1 MRKLYNLNLPWF
13 SLIRTTIH
21 LRSLKI
27 KKIVKIVF
35 PLAIGAFLVWY
46 SLSDISLKILGTYF
60 KEANYSFILLGLFF
74 GVLSHL
80 SRAYRWKFMLA
91 PLGFKP
97 KFTNSVLAVL
107 VGYLVNLAIPRAGE
121 VSRALVL
128 TNYEEVPFE
137 KGFGTIVA
145 ERIADLIMML
155 LVVLI
160 TLFVQF
166 DFIYNLLISN
176 FNPLKISIALAI
188 LGIGSYML
196 TSLVKKAKSGFL
208 LKIKTFVSGLI
219 EGVTSIFKMKN
230 KWAFIFHTVFIWSMY
245 IAMFWATIPAIDG
258 LNVPLG
264 GILIGF
270 IAGGFSIAATNGG
283 VGLYPI
289 AVASALALFD
299 IPAETATA
307 FGWIM
312 WTAQTAMIVVF
323 GGFAFL
329 FLPIFNKNK

>member
-1 MRKLYNLNLPWF
+1 M
-13 SLIRTTIH
+13 S
-21 LRSLKI
+21 I
-27 KKIVKIVF
+27 KKILKFILPLVF
-35 PLAIGAFLVWY
+35 GGFLVWY
-46 SLSDISLKILGTYF
+46 SISKISIDILIGYF
-60 KEANYSFILLGLFF
+60 KEANYSWIFLGLFF

-80 SRAYRWKFMLA
+80 SRAYRWKFMLE

-128 TNYEEVPFE
+128 TNYEDVPFE

-155 LVVLI
+155 CIILI

-166 DFIYNLLISN
+166 DFIYELLTKN
-176 FNPLKISIALAI
+176 FNPIKISIGLAI
-188 LGIGSYML
+188 LIIGFYILS
-196 TSLVKKAKSGFL
+196 SFVKKATSGFL
-208 LKIKTFVSGLI
+208 LKIKTFFTGLK

-230 KWAFIFHTVFIWSMY
+230 KWAFIFHTLFIWVMY
-245 IAMFWATIPAIDG
+245 VAMFWATIPAIEG

-283 VGLYPI
+283 IGLYPI
-289 AVASALALFD
+289 AVAGALALFD
-299 IPAETATA
+299 IPTEPATA

-312 WTAQTAMIVVF
+312 WTAQTAMIIIF
-323 GGFAFL
+323 GGLAFL
-329 FLPIFNKNK
+329 FLPIYNKNK

>member
-1 MRKLYNLNLPWF
+1 MDIKKV
-13 SLIRTTIH
+13 
-21 LRSLKI
+21 LKI
-27 KKIVKIVF
+27 VL
-35 PLAIGAFLVWY
+35 PLALGSFLVWY
-46 SLSDISLKILGTYF
+46 SLSNISLEILGNYF

-80 SRAYRWKFMLA
+80 SRAYRWKFMLE

-97 KFTNSVLAVL
+97 KFTNSILAVL

-121 VSRALVL
+121 ISRATVM
-128 TNYEEVPFE
+128 TNYEKIPFE
-137 KGFGTIVA
+137 KAFGTILA

-155 LVVLI
+155 SIVAI

-166 DFIYNLLISN
+166 DFIYDLLTKN
-176 FNPLKISIALAI
+176 FNPLKISIGLLVLIVGFYIFTAV
-188 LGIGSYML
+188 
-196 TSLVKKAKSGFL
+196 VKKATSGFL

-219 EGVTSIFKMKN
+219 EGVTSIFKMKK
-230 KWAFIFHTVFIWSMY
+230 KWSFIFHTLFIWAMY
-245 IAMFWATIPAIDG
+245 VAMFWATIPAIEG
-258 LNVPLG
+258 LNVPFG

-283 VGLYPI
+283 IGLYPI

-299 IPAETATA
+299 IPTETATA

-312 WTAQTAMIVVF
+312 WSAQTAMIVIF
-323 GGFAFL
+323 GGLSFL
-329 FLPIFNKNK
+329 LLPIYNKNT

>member
-1 MRKLYNLNLPWF
+1 MD
-13 SLIRTTIH
+13 
-21 LRSLKI
+21 I
-27 KKIVKIVF
+27 KKILKIVL
-35 PLAIGAFLVWY
+35 PLVLGGGLVWY
-46 SLSDISLKILGTYF
+46 SLSDISLETLGTYF
-60 KEANYSFILLGLFF
+60 KEANYNFILLGLFF

-80 SRAYRWKFMLA
+80 SRAYRWKFMLE
-91 PLGFKP
+91 PIGFKP

-107 VGYLVNLAIPRAGE
+107 VGYLVNLAVPRAGE

-128 TNYEEVPFE
+128 TNYEDIPFE

-155 LVVLI
+155 CVILI

-166 DFIYNLLISN
+166 DFIYELLTTN
-176 FNPLKISIALAI
+176 FNLTKFSIVIAV
-188 LGIGSYML
+188 LGLGFYTL
-196 TSLVKKAKSGFL
+196 TSLVNKAKSGLL
-208 LKIKTFVSGLI
+208 LKVKTFVSGLV

-230 KWAFIFHTVFIWSMY
+230 KWAFLFHTVFIWAMY
-245 IAMFWATIPAIDG
+245 VAMFWATIPAIEG
-258 LNVPLG
+258 LNVPFG

-283 VGLYPI
+283 IGLYPI

-299 IPAETATA
+299 VPTETAIA

-312 WTAQTAMIVVF
+312 WTAQTAMIIVF
-323 GGFAFL
+323 GGLAFL
-329 FLPIFNKNK
+329 FLPLYNKNK

>member
-1 MRKLYNLNLPWF
+1 MNIKKV
-13 SLIRTTIH
+13 
-21 LRSLKI
+21 LKI
-27 KKIVKIVF
+27 VL
-35 PLAIGAFLVWY
+35 PLILGGFLVWY
-46 SLSDISLKILGTYF
+46 SLSKISMDVLIGYF
-60 KEANYSFILLGLFF
+60 KEANYSWIFLGLFF
-74 GVLSHL
+74 GILSHL
-80 SRAYRWKFMLA
+80 SRAYRWKFMLE

-97 KFTNSVLAVL
+97 KFANNVLAVL
-107 VGYLVNLAIPRAGE
+107 VGYLVNLALPRAGE

-128 TNYEEVPFE
+128 TNYENVPFE

-155 LVVLI
+155 SIVLI

-166 DFIYNLLISN
+166 DFIYNLLTKN
-176 FNPLKISIALAI
+176 FNPTKIIIGLAV
-188 LGIGSYML
+188 LTIGFYIFS
-196 TSLVKKAKSGFL
+196 SFVKKAKSGFL

-230 KWAFIFHTVFIWSMY
+230 KWAFIFHTIFIWVMY
-245 IAMFWATIPAIDG
+245 VAMFWATIPAIDG

-283 VGLYPI
+283 IGLYPI
-289 AVASALALFD
+289 AVAGALALFD
-299 IPAETATA
+299 IPTEPATA

-312 WTAQTAMIVVF
+312 WTAQTAMIIIF
-323 GGFAFL
+323 GGLAFL
-329 FLPIFNKNK
+329 VLPIYNKK